1 MSERAP
7 RVSTRSKSVRAGS
20 LRAPGPARTR
30 SVRIGFAAGGGG
42 VPAAATSET
51 GGDLPACWHC
61 QEGSCAAHSASAAA
75 AAPRRDG
82 FFRDG
87 ARRVDFALAFGA
99 PRRGPD
105 GVGAARFSSSVRR
118 ATSRR
123 LAPPSSVSSSVLQL
137 GPERRLPSGLALQP
151 VAEGALLPS
160 ASTTTMTTTQQPP
173 PGVVTTSSF
182 FTAATAA
189 ASSSTASAS
198 SPWSPPEVGSDQ
210 DWRRDKEP
218 LPGGG
223 VGGDAT
229 SRDGSD
235 DMVDLEGASDV
246 GYIPLAEVHDEE
258 KRARRDEFE
267 AQLLEAGL
275 ELERDDEARRH
286 GGTVYVRLHAPWH
299 VLTREAELLKLKMPT
314 KKVYEVRRNTRQ
326 ACSCWRRATALLR
339 PRTPQSEREARI
351 KHLSLPFSRDKEHLF
366 DIRDKDTY
374 FTSSQRSK
382 IVREILKRAVV
393 TRGKHSIGLTR
404 LLASGVYSAAYPLH
418 DGDYDVTTG
427 PGNDRKVLYEEWA
440 SYGVFYKYQPI
451 DLIRKYFGEKIGLY
465 FAWLGVYTALLIPV
479 SALGVVVFAY
489 GCLTLHYDIPSTEMC
504 ERGVNLT
511 MCPLCDRL
519 CDYWRLDSA
528 CGMARASHLFDNPAT
543 VVFSVVMALWAAMF
557 MEHWKRHQMQL
568 NYHWDM
574 AGFEEEE
581 DAARVEY
588 EMKLREVCKG
598 KEGQASHAKLTWRD
612 RLPSYCLSLSSVLLM
627 TGVTFSVLVGII
639 LYRVSVA
646 AAMAVSP
653 NEATRSGSR
662 AVVMATAVLINLV
675 LILVLDEVYAAVA
688 RALTVMEVPRTDRT
702 FEERLIFKL
711 FLLKFV
717 NSYTPIF
724 YVAFFK
730 GRFMGRPGDYLY
742 TFHYFRMEECAP
754 GGCLM
759 ELCIQLSIIMLGKQ
773 LLQNNLFE
781 VGVPKIK
788 KLLRSMKAKD
798 ESQKSSGEQAG
809 RRAAS
814 TSGRPRPRWERDQEL
829 EPFSG
834 LTPEYME
841 MIIQFGFVTLFVA
854 SFPLAPLFA
863 LLNNVIE
870 IRLDAKKFITELRRP
885 DAHRAKDIGIWYNLL
900 RGLGKLA
907 VIINAFVIA
916 MTSDFVPR
924 LVYRFAY
931 SADGSLRGFVENSL
945 SVFNTTHFPE
955 GRRPPDDA
963 PGAPPDLVC
972 RYKDYREPPWS
983 PNAYEYTRQY
993 WALLA
998 ARLGF
1003 VILFQ
1008 NLVMFLSDFVD
1019 WLIPDVPPALALQMK
1034 REKAVLVHVLLREEA
1049 HAHARQQQLHQKL
1062 HQQPQPPPSS
1072 QQQQQQQS
1080 QQQQQQQPRQRY
1092 PELDKPPD
1100 RPQEV
1105 PSAHGAR
1112 SSEAATA
1119 AVARGGP
1126 PSSADGGPPAHPP
1139 RGPAPTTA
1147 AAAVGE
1153 PAAFPSRLTRHASH
1167 RPSGARG
1174 PAAGGASRASVVR
1187 KGGSVRAARTAEP
1200 AGGAG
1205 GGGGSRRHS
1214 EFVS

>member
-1 MSERAP
+1 
-7 RVSTRSKSVRAGS
+7 
-20 LRAPGPARTR
+20 
-30 SVRIGFAAGGGG
+30 
-42 VPAAATSET
+42 
-51 GGDLPACWHC
+51 
-61 QEGSCAAHSASAAA
+61 
-75 AAPRRDG
+75 
-82 FFRDG
+82 
-87 ARRVDFALAFGA
+87 
-99 PRRGPD
+99 
-105 GVGAARFSSSVRR
+105 
-118 ATSRR
+118 
-123 LAPPSSVSSSVLQL
+123 
-137 GPERRLPSGLALQP
+137 
-151 VAEGALLPS
+151 
-160 ASTTTMTTTQQPP
+160 
-173 PGVVTTSSF
+173 
-182 FTAATAA
+182 
-189 ASSSTASAS
+189 
-198 SPWSPPEVGSDQ
+198 
-210 DWRRDKEP
+210 
-218 LPGGG
+218 
-223 VGGDAT
+223 
-229 SRDGSD
+229 
-235 DMVDLEGASDV
+235 MVDLEAASDV
-246 GYIPLAEVHDEE
+246 GYVPLAEVHDEE

-267 AQLLEAGL
+267 ARLLEAGL

-451 DLIRKYFGEKIGLY
+451 DLIRQYFGEKIGLY

-581 DAARVEY
+581 GLDQPRGPGALGGHAEVCCLLALATTRAGFRSRIESVASSDAARVEY

-598 KEGQASHAKLTWRD
+598 KEGQAVSAAVAQRAARCATNAAATPKSHAKLTWRD

-653 NEATRSGSR
+653 SEATRSGSR

-1062 HQQPQPPPSS
+1062 HQQPPPSS
-1072 QQQQQQQS
+1072 
-1080 QQQQQQQPRQRY
+1080 
-1092 PELDKPPD
+1092 
-1100 RPQEV
+1100 
-1105 PSAHGAR
+1105 
-1112 SSEAATA
+1112 
-1119 AVARGGP
+1119 
-1126 PSSADGGPPAHPP
+1126 
-1139 RGPAPTTA
+1139 GPALPAPA
-1147 AAAVGE
+1147 AAAAAGE
-1153 PAAFPSRLTRHASH
+1153 PATFPSRLTRHASH

-1174 PAAGGASRASVVR
+1174 LAAGGASRASVVR

-1205 GGGGSRRHS
+1205 GGGSRRHS